1 MIIARQSHPGHRAG
15 FTLIETT
22 IAIALLAIVMV
33 NSLTLL
39 ETTRKS
45 DEAQADQLE
54 LQLLASQALDRIVLA
69 LVEADEEA
77 TLPQNEAPFSDS
89 LINYQTSLGVE
100 DGVEIMS
107 EQAQISLEQKE
118 DRILWKR
125 NPGTA
130 DEQQVTWSRHV
141 SDFLV
146 DEIGMNLGDDN
157 GNLLIDE
164 EGLSFNIEQGSVLIR
179 LTLSREDSN
188 GNEITASAETRA
200 AFRN

>member
-1 MIIARQSHPGHRAG
+1 MVRKVSSMRRSG

-33 NSLTLL
+33 NALTLL

-89 LINYQTSLGVE
+89 VINYQASLGVE

-107 EQAQISLEQKE
+107 EQAQISLEQND
-118 DRILWKR
+118 DRIVWKR
-125 NPGTA
+125 NPGA
-130 DEQQVTWSRHV
+130 ANEQQVTWSRYV
-141 SDFLV
+141 SDFLI

-179 LTLSREDSN
+179 LTLSREDGN

>member
-1 MIIARQSHPGHRAG
+1 MARQLHSTHRSG

-39 ETTRKS
+39 ETTRS
-45 DEAQADQLE
+45 HDEAQADQLE

-89 LINYQTSLGVE
+89 VINYQTSLGVE
-100 DGVEIMS
+100 DGIEIMS
-107 EQAQISLEQKE
+107 EQSQISLERDE
-118 DRILWKR
+118 DRIIWKR
-125 NPGTA
+125 NPDTA
-130 DEQQVTWSRHV
+130 KEQQVTWSRYV
-141 SDFLV
+141 SDFLI

-188 GNEITASAETRA
+188 GKEITASAETRA